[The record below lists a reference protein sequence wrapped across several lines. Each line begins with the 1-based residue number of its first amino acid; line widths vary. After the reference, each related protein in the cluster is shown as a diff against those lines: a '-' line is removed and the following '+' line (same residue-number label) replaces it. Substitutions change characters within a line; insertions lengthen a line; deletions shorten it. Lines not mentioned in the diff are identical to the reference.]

1 MKTLRSCIL
10 WLVNSTYTSIDV
22 RIFKILNDY
31 TVRTIEY
38 TFLYEKENRR
48 IHKRLLLDYFE
59 REKLRMVAVLLKM
72 GSKDKYY

>member
-1 MKTLRSCIL
+1 LE
-10 WLVNSTYTSIDV
+10 NSTYTRIDV
-22 RIFKILNDY
+22 SFFFFKISNDAL
-31 TVRTIEY
+31 VRTIEY
-38 TFLYEKENRR
+38 FFIYEKENRR